1 MVFWP
6 TDPVFSVTMV
16 SIVLWC
22 LPFVLSFLGSLAQ
35 PQITTNTINLGAS
48 ITAGTNSSWRSPSGD
63 FAFGFYPLLNGLFL
77 VGIWF
82 DKIPER
88 TLVWSANRD
97 DPARTGSTINFTL
110 DGQLVLTHS
119 NGTGY
124 LIYNGTFGASS
135 ALMQNDGDFVVK
147 TNSSKVI
154 WRSFDSPTNTI
165 LLGQVLVMG
174 QKLYSN
180 ANGTVDYSTGQ
191 YMLELQMDGN
201 VVMSAYKF
209 ADPGY
214 WFTLTAGNLSVSLI
228 FNQTTAFM
236 YVVNHTS
243 IRYPMTSQV
252 PTPIGDYYHRATIN
266 DHGNLQQFVYH
277 KENGIGWTVVWE
289 PESIKAE
296 PCIPFNICGVYG
308 FCTSIDNTTINCDC
322 LPGYSPWDPSIPSKG
337 CYPDTVIDFC
347 APNSSASNFTLEEIG
362 NADFPNGEFADMARV
377 TPADVEE
384 CRKVIMD
391 DCFAVAG
398 VLVESVCYKK
408 RTPLLNA
415 RSSIPSTNNIVAF
428 IKIPKANNNN
438 QIQDKDDDS
447 PSWIALLAGLLLCS
461 IMTLLFATIS
471 IYHHPLAQPYISKK
485 QLPVPKPVEINL
497 KAFSFQELLQAT
509 NGLRNKLGRGAFGT
523 VYSGVLTLEAEEV
536 EIAVK
541 KLEKVI
547 EQGEKEFLTEVQV
560 IGLTHH
566 KNLVR
571 LVGFCNE
578 KNHRLLVYELMKN
591 GTLSDFLFGEE
602 RRPSWDQR
610 AETVYGIARGLLYL
624 HEECETQIIH
634 CDIKPQNVL
643 LDKNYTAKIADFG
656 LAKLLNKDQTR
667 TSTKVRGTMGYM
679 APEWL
684 KNAPVTTKVDVYS
697 FGVVLLEIIFCRKH
711 IELHQVNESTQGN
724 EMILIDWVLC
734 NVRAGNLQ
742 AIVSHDS
749 EVLEDF
755 FRFERMVLV
764 GLWCICPNPTL
775 RPSMNKVTQMLE
787 GTSEVDVPP
796 LIDAQIF

>member
-1 MVFWP
+1 
-6 TDPVFSVTMV
+6 
-16 SIVLWC
+16 
-22 LPFVLSFLGSLAQ
+22 
-35 PQITTNTINLGAS
+35 
-48 ITAGTNSSWRSPSGD
+48 
-63 FAFGFYPLLNGLFL
+63 
-77 VGIWF
+77 
-82 DKIPER
+82 
-88 TLVWSANRD
+88 
-97 DPARTGSTINFTL
+97 
-110 DGQLVLTHS
+110 
-119 NGTGY
+119 
-124 LIYNGTFGASS
+124 
-135 ALMQNDGDFVVK
+135 
-147 TNSSKVI
+147 
-154 WRSFDSPTNTI
+154 
-165 LLGQVLVMG
+165 MG

-485 QLPVPKPVEINL
+485 QLPVPKP
-497 KAFSFQELLQAT
+497 
-509 NGLRNKLGRGAFGT
+509 
-523 VYSGVLTLEAEEV
+523 
-536 EIAVK
+536 
-541 KLEKVI
+541 
-547 EQGEKEFLTEVQV
+547 
-560 IGLTHH
+560 
-566 KNLVR
+566 
-571 LVGFCNE
+571 
-578 KNHRLLVYELMKN
+578 
-591 GTLSDFLFGEE
+591 
-602 RRPSWDQR
+602 
-610 AETVYGIARGLLYL
+610 
-624 HEECETQIIH
+624 
-634 CDIKPQNVL
+634 
-643 LDKNYTAKIADFG
+643 
-656 LAKLLNKDQTR
+656 
-667 TSTKVRGTMGYM
+667 
-679 APEWL
+679 
-684 KNAPVTTKVDVYS
+684 
-697 FGVVLLEIIFCRKH
+697 
-711 IELHQVNESTQGN
+711 GN